1 MQQEEPQLKTRN
13 HGLMSLTRDLPGIC
27 IVLQTL
33 AAILLTGFLTWL
45 FVTSELL

>member
-1 MQQEEPQLKTRN
+1 MKNRN

-27 IVLQTL
+27 ILLQSLLAVLL
-33 AAILLTGFLTWL
+33 SGFLTYL